1 VTPAVADVDTDGR
14 EQPTQYR
21 IDDLAAL
28 VGTTV
33 RNVRAYQDRGLLPP
47 PRRVGRVGWY
57 DDQHAARLRLIG
69 ELLERGYSLANIGEL
84 TDAWQQGQ
92 DIGELLGF
100 EAALAAPWSE
110 EVTVTVPVAELVERF
125 GGPITAETLA
135 DADQLGV
142 LHLDGD
148 VAHVTSP
155 RMLEAGAAL
164 VGAGVPVDAVVAH
177 ALALRADMER
187 VAQRFVE
194 LAVTEIIEPLGDPIP
209 ASELP
214 RLTELVTRLRPL
226 AQRAVDAELA
236 RAMEQQVRQRLG
248 TGTGR
253 DGDSSTDSDELRT
266 AEQ

>member
-1 VTPAVADVDTDGR
+1 MTAAVTDVDADGR
-14 EQPTQYR
+14 EQPAQYR

-84 TDAWQQGQ
+84 TSAWQQGQ

-110 EVTVTVPVAELVERF
+110 EVTVTVPVSELVERF

-194 LAVTEIIEPLGDPIP
+194 LAVTEILEPLGDPIP

-248 TGTGR
+248 TGTDVRG
-253 DGDSSTDSDELRT
+253 GVGTDVSADVDRS
-266 AEQ
+266 